1 MHVDRLGAVEVVASQ
16 FGACH
21 IHRKAVRGTVVII
34 APPILLVRHVGHR
47 GPAGAHEALDFAV
60 TPRHGSQVHS
70 VVPSRQCDVAPTVDL
85 AL

>member
-1 MHVDRLGAVEVVASQ
+1 VHVDRVGAVELVAGQ
-16 FGACH
+16 LGACH
-21 IHRKAVRGTVVII
+21 IHCKVVRGTVVVI
-34 APPILLVRHVGHR
+34 APPIFLVRHAGHH

-70 VVPSRQCDVAPTVDL
+70 VVPSRQCDVGAASL